1 MRIAI
6 DVSPL
11 SHPRTGIGNYLT
23 SLVAAM
29 SNVAAD
35 AEVVAFAPTR
45 PRGRRY
51 ILEAL
56 EGLDLERR
64 IVRVP
69 CSHRLRQGWSRA
81 AWPAAERWLGAF
93 DVLHFSDWMYPPQR
107 QGLRATTIYDL
118 VPLHFPAWTTARTRT
133 MHARKYEAAREQ
145 CDMIVAISDYTAA
158 DIEES
163 LQIETDRLVVAYPAI
178 HPRYTAEGPAATL
191 ATPYILAVS
200 TLEPRKGLRDLLRA
214 YAVMRSRNT
223 AARLVVA
230 GAAGWGEQ
238 VDYEL
243 EGVQRIGYVSDAE
256 LASLYRS
263 ASVLVYPS
271 RFEGFGL
278 PIVEGMASGTP
289 VVTSEHPSID
299 EASGDVAYRC
309 DPGDPEALAD
319 TIDVALDAGP
329 ERIEAGLRH
338 AAKFTPQACAQA
350 VLAGY
355 RARV

>member
-145 CDMIVAISDYTAA
+145 CDMIVAISRLHGGRHRRVT
-158 DIEES
+158 S
-163 LQIETDRLVVAYPAI
+163 DRDGPPCRCVPGYSS
-178 HPRYTAEGPAATL
+178 RYTAEGPATTL